1 MTKIE
6 TVTNNHQNVES
17 VDMILMIFDMVVLSN

>member
-17 VDMILMIFDMVVLSN
+17 VDMILMIFDMVVFSN